1 MRFLAKAIAVSMALA
16 FALVATVSF
25 AGGAGESDSAGAAAV
40 ADKKYVTDP
49 TNGKV
54 YTAPEYGGT
63 LTYGSSSEPPNSDAI
78 VGGISAGFAASGV
91 VEKLGIANW
100 GIDRSVNDL
109 ANEFLLEDHFTG
121 ALAESWDIPNPS
133 TYIFHIRQGVRWH
146 DKAPMNGRELTADDV
161 VYNIAR
167 WRTSDQNTRYP
178 AMSWESVTATDR
190 YTVEVK
196 LVDPPLD
203 ALSVLIDDNIGF
215 VNAPEA
221 IEQHGDVADWRNLV
235 GTGPF
240 MLTDWVDGSSMT
252 WVKNPDYWG
261 HDEKYPENRLPY
273 TDELVRLIMPDQAT
287 RISAMRTGQIDYLG
301 HNSNGRF
308 TTVDPVESLQRTNP
322 ELRVNAMYFVAGES
336 NAFNV
341 TRPPFDDIRVRHAIQ
356 MAVDL
361 DTINNTFYKGLMRPE
376 PMGSLQPFTGNA
388 IPYAEWPEE
397 VKQYYRYD
405 PEAAEK
411 LLDEA
416 GYPRGADGIRFTMTD
431 NYRFPTSVPY
441 REIVQGYLAEIG
453 VQVEIRQQDWA
464 TMHPNIKGGK
474 GDYDGI
480 SYWSQG
486 TPYRPLIML
495 PQMTSGH
502 NVNVSGLSDPEYDA
516 LIEQLKVAATAEE
529 HQRLAREAD
538 FWLVKNHIHMWG
550 GLTPFFNVTQPWL
563 QGFDGDFYMGVWNKN
578 AVFARLWIDQAL
590 KREMGG

>member
-1 MRFLAKAIAVSMALA
+1 MRYVPFRKCLAVLSVLVLA
-16 FALVATVSF
+16 ATGLW
-25 AGGAGESDSAGAAAV
+25 AGGEEEGSTATA

-63 LTYGSSSEPPNSDAI
+63 LTYGAAFEPPNSDAM
-78 VGGISAGFAASGV
+78 VGGIGAGSAASGV

-100 GIDRSVNDL
+100 GIDRSVNNL

-121 ALAESWDIPNPS
+121 ALAERWDIPDPT

-146 DKAPMNGRELTADDV
+146 DKAPMNGRELTAEDV
-161 VYNIAR
+161 VYNLNR
-167 WRTSDQNTRYP
+167 WRTTDQGSRLDELTY
-178 AMSWESVTATDR
+178 ESITATGR

-196 LVDPPLD
+196 LVDPPVD
-203 ALSVLIDDNIGF
+203 ALLVLIDDNLGF

-240 MLTDWVDGSSMT
+240 MLTDWVDGTAIT

-273 TDELVRLIMPDQAT
+273 IDELVRLIMPDQAT
-287 RISAMRTGQIDYLG
+287 RISAMRAGQIDYLG
-301 HNSNGRF
+301 HNGHGQF
-308 TTVDPVESLQRTNP
+308 FTVDPVDSLQRTNP
-322 ELRVNAMYFVAGES
+322 ELRVNAYYMQAQESAG
-336 NAFNV
+336 FNV
-341 TRPPFDDIRVRHAIQ
+341 TKPPFDDIRVRHAIQ

-361 DTINNTFYKGLMRPE
+361 DTIDNTYYKGLLRPE
-376 PMGSLQPFTGNA
+376 PMGSINPATGFA

-416 GYPRGADGIRFTMTD
+416 GYPRGADGIRFTMGHIIE
-431 NYRFPTSVPY
+431 NPTSVGHS
-441 REIVQGYLAEIG
+441 EIVQGYLAEIG
-453 VQVEIRQQDWA
+453 VETEIRYQDWPTIA
-464 TMHPNIKGGK
+464 ASFQGGV
-474 GDYDGI
+474 GEYDGI
-480 SYWSQG
+480 LAWGQG
-486 TPYRPLIML
+486 TPYRPLIIL
-495 PQMTSGH
+495 GGPSSGH
-502 NVNVSGLSDPEYDA
+502 PENVPGLSDPEYDA
-516 LIEQLKVAATAEE
+516 LIEGLKVAATAEE
-529 HQRLAREAD
+529 YQRLAREAD
-538 FWLVKNHIHMWG
+538 YWLVKNHIFMWA
-550 GLTPFFNVTQPWL
+550 GLNPRFNVTQPWV

-578 AVFARLWIDQAL
+578 AVYPRLWIDQAL
-590 KREMGG
+590 KSEMGG